1 VISLT
6 VEFSEELRALRET
19 VGLMADQLTRIGVG
33 PKLMKTSDAAEF
45 LGVSPDVLFE
55 WRQKGEGPPY
65 LHITARTLRYDR
77 DDVIEWARSHRVA
90 K

>member
-1 VISLT
+1 MDLT
-6 VEFSEELRALRET
+6 EEVRALRYN
-19 VGLMADQLTRIGVG
+19 VGQMAEQLTRIGLG
-33 PKLMKTSDAAEF
+33 PKLMKTPEAAEF
-45 LGVSPDVLFE
+45 LGVSPEVLFE

-77 DDVIEWARSHRVA
+77 DDMIEWARSHRVA